1 MNQPNKGEYDE
12 GGDKVVGLVVDQ
24 VVHHPVRPP
33 ASVAGVGHFKP
44 VTSFVKDFDQMD
56 AVVLETTN
64 AKKLVIHQRHG
75 ME

>member
-64 AKKLVIHQRHG
+64 AKKLVIHQ
-75 ME
+75 